1 MLTAIRRSALIVA
14 FALGSISP
22 VAGQGRSEEAGGN
35 KGLRLPNLASPTF
48 GGKQFWS
55 DELVFHDFR
64 IQRNAWT
71 GHFRLLDDKNIRRAW
86 GGFSHCQQRLEE
98 MKHERDLPPL
108 KPHVVLVLHGLV
120 RSRTAMG
127 GIVNY
132 LRERTEDAT
141 VLNVSYASSRE
152 SIREHAASLQH
163 VIAHLDGVQDV
174 SFVAH
179 SLGNLVIRHYL
190 ADRRQLPER
199 AQGPRVRR
207 IVMLG
212 PPNNGAA
219 LAEQFRNNPLFQTL
233 WGTSG
238 MELAEKWSA
247 VQKHLATPACQFGI
261 IAGGTGQDEG
271 RNPLLQ
277 GDDDFVVSVDETR
290 LPGAHDFI
298 VVPAFHSMMMDQAE
312 VREYTL
318 RFLKH
323 GYFLEESKRCPIPGN
338 RP

>member
-1 MLTAIRRSALIVA
+1 MLIALRRVA
-14 FALGSISP
+14 WIMACSLASFSP
-22 VAGQGRSEEAGGN
+22 AVAQNRSENAPGST
-35 KGLRLPNLASPTF
+35 GLSLPNLASPTL

-64 IQRNAWT
+64 IQRHAWT
-71 GHFRLLDDKNIRRAW
+71 GHYRFLDDRNFRRAW
-86 GGFSHCQQRLEE
+86 GSFSHCQQRLEDL
-98 MKHERDLPPL
+98 KRERDLPPL

-120 RSRTAMG
+120 RSRTAMS
-127 GIVNY
+127 GIVEY
-132 LRERTEDAT
+132 LRERSEDT
-141 VLNVSYASSRE
+141 TIMNVSYASSRE
-152 SIREHAASLQH
+152 SLAEHAASLQR
-163 VIAHLDGVQDV
+163 VIAHLDGVDDV

-179 SLGNLVIRHYL
+179 SLGNLVVRHYL
-190 ADRRQLPER
+190 ADRRQLPRR
-199 AQGPRVRR
+199 AQGPRVQR
-207 IVMLG
+207 IVMLA

-219 LAEQFRNNPLFQTL
+219 LAEQFRDNPLFQTL

-238 MELAEKWSA
+238 MELAEKWTA
-247 VQKHLATPACQFGI
+247 VQQQLAIPTCQFGI

-277 GDDDFVVSVDETR
+277 GDDDLVVSVEETR

-298 VVPAFHSMMMDQAE
+298 VVPALHSTLMDHAE

-318 RFLKH
+318 RFLTH
-323 GYFLEESKRCPIPGN
+323 GYFLEAGKRCPIPGN